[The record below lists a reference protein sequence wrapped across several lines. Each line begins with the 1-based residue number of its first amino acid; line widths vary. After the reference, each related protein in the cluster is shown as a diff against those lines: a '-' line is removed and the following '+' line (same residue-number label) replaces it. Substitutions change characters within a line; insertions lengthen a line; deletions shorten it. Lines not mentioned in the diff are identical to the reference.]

1 MQVSISK
8 AHTMTGVARSTIYK
22 DIDDGKLSCTTSAR
36 GKKTIMVSELQR
48 VYGEIKLDDKNDDK
62 NKAGIKK
69 NVSSNVVS
77 EEKRIQTTKP
87 SDTNQIA
94 VLQERIESL
103 TLRMQNKEEFI
114 DDLKEE
120 RKNNR
125 AMFEEQIDSLKEALG
140 KAQDGYNQVTKL
152 LEHNSL
158 TQEKPNDDWKD
169 SIKALEE
176 KIANQEKEN
185 KEKSE
190 TEAKQ
195 KELLLTEK
203 NDLSKANKIY
213 AGLALIAILGVIVTV
228 VIQSGLI
235 KISF

>member
-48 VYGEIKLDDKNDDK
+48 VYGDIKIDDK
-62 NKAGIKK
+62 NKTDTKK
-69 NVSSNVVS
+69 NVSSNVAS
-77 EEKRIQTTKP
+77 EEKRIQTTKT

-125 AMFEEQIDSLKEALG
+125 TMFEEQIDSLKEALG

-152 LEHNSL
+152 LEHSSL
-158 TQEKPNDDWKD
+158 AKEEPSDDWKK
-169 SIKALEE
+169 SIKALEDR
-176 KIANQEKEN
+176 IANQEKEAKKKSEAEA
-185 KEKSE
+185 KEKE
-190 TEAKQ
+190 EIQ
-195 KELLLTEK
+195 KELEEKERLLKEK
-203 NDLSKANKIY
+203 EEALELEKSKSFIHRM
-213 AGLALIAILGVIVTV
+213 LG
-228 VIQSGLI
+228 
-235 KISF
+235 K